1 MSKPLPQRVVLA
13 TVGAIGVIGVLSA
26 QQTPPPTF
34 RSGVRLV
41 EVDVTVR
48 DKDDRFIETLTKDDF
63 EVLEDGV
70 PREIQQSWVV
80 NLPAGRKTDP
90 TEATASPLALVGS
103 DAGVGRLYVLVLADG
118 GLERVKTIA
127 RQFITASL
135 GLNDLM
141 AVVHAGSREATQGL
155 TADRELLLASVDRY
169 RGGGGPE
176 ASLAVLREV
185 AVSLNAST
193 GRRKAVLFIGG
204 GFNLWTPAVS
214 PGTPLKDTMD
224 AVDQGVAAYKLTRVF
239 EDVERVAKRNNVR
252 IYPISPAYVDIG
264 GEVIRTGNMG
274 DGPSSLGL
282 LAYDTHGTAVWKMSD
297 LKKIVRDNSAYYLLT
312 YESGAEADGHPH
324 PITVRLRNRPKLSLE
339 QGRLSVTAPT
349 PDVKGRSA
357 RMPKGLS
364 AEAKSALTASTRT
377 QPPASDPGIEVFTAV
392 FQASDF
398 NGSILIGTH
407 VPGASL
413 RLAPNDTI
421 ELSYVAV
428 DRWGVTRAAQ
438 RRAFHL
444 NLGDE
449 NRARVAATGVRLLG
463 RLQVPRGQ
471 YQIRVVA
478 HQPNGITAS
487 ASTDVEVPDYADQAL
502 TVSEFLVSSSHG
514 PTLMTLEDDPVLR
527 GALPAQPMPAR
538 RFRRGETLTVFAEIT
553 DTHWILSQE
562 VGVTTTVTG
571 GDGRVVFRGDQTLT
585 AANKGHF
592 YLTAGLPLAT
602 FSPGDYQLIVEANTR
617 KGIPANTS
625 RQMAFTVLEAAV
637 PATSGLVASVAVK
650 GQTFELVSVRRSAA
664 PASSSPGARV
674 PRGEFR
680 MLPDGRVEARGQT
693 LADLARVAYGFE
705 QVDPRGGVV
714 DADRWMWTDRFDIT
728 AAAGQPWTAPP
739 SGSKVPNELR
749 TMLKAM
755 LEDRFG
761 LQARVSTKKVE
772 VIALQLAKP
781 GTLGPGLRPSTANCH
796 GSSSDAPTDAA
807 GRGLSQAGPVSPD
820 QPTMVAPECR
830 VVNTPGEIDVK
841 SATMTDVA
849 ALVSQNDMFRG
860 LGLFID
866 QTGLSGRY
874 DLSFS
879 IRKRGTGRLPPEM
892 LATQLGVRLK
902 TTRMPLPTLTIE
914 KASKPK
920 ED

>member
-1 MSKPLPQRVVLA
+1 MFA
-13 TVGAIGVIGVLSA
+13 IVGAIAVATVLSTAA
-26 QQTPPPTF
+26 QESQAPTF

-48 DKDDRFIETLTKDDF
+48 DRDDHFVDTLTKDDF

-70 PREIQQSWVV
+70 PRQIQQSWVV

-90 TEATASPLALVGS
+90 AVPAATPVLPALVGS
-103 DAGVGRLYVLVLADG
+103 ATDVGRLYVLVLADG
-118 GLERVKTIA
+118 GLEKVRTIA
-127 RQFITASL
+127 RQFITTLL
-135 GLNDLM
+135 GPNDLM
-141 AVVHAGSREATQGL
+141 AVVHVGNRDATQGL

-169 RGGGGPE
+169 RGGRGPD
-176 ASLAVLREV
+176 ASLAMLKEIT
-185 AVSLNAST
+185 VSLNAST
-193 GRRKAVLFIGG
+193 GRRKAVLYIGSA
-204 GFNLWTPAVS
+204 GFDLWSNGASVE
-214 PGTPLKDTMD
+214 
-224 AVDQGVAAYKLTRVF
+224 QGVAAYRLTRVF

-252 IYPISPAYVDIG
+252 IYPISPAYVDVG
-264 GEVIRTGNMG
+264 GDVGVIRTGNMG
-274 DGPSSLGL
+274 DGSSSLGL

-339 QGRLSVTAPT
+339 QGRLSVSAPT

-364 AEAKSALTASTRT
+364 AEAKRALTPSTGM
-377 QPPASDPGIEVFTAV
+377 QLPAGDSGIELFTAV
-392 FQASDF
+392 FQGADF

-413 RLAPNDTI
+413 RLAPNETI

-438 RRAFHL
+438 RQAFRL

-449 NRARVAATGVRLLG
+449 NRARVAESGVRLLG

-471 YQIRVVA
+471 YQIRVAA

-487 ASTDVEVPDYADQAL
+487 AVTEVEVPDYADQAL

-514 PTLMTLEDDPVLR
+514 PMLLTLEDDPLLR
-527 GALPAQPMPAR
+527 GVLPAQPMPAR

-562 VGVTTTVTG
+562 VGVTTTVVA
-571 GDGRVVFRGDQTLT
+571 GDGRMVFRGDQTLT
-585 AANKGHF
+585 TANKGHF
-592 YLTAGLPLAT
+592 YLTSTLPLGGFA
-602 FSPGDYQLIVEANTR
+602 PGDYQLVVEANTR

-625 RQMAFTVLEAAV
+625 RQMGFTVLAAAV
-637 PATSGLVASVAVK
+637 PATTGLVASKAVN
-650 GQTFELVSVRRSAA
+650 GQAFELVSVRRSAA
-664 PASSSPGARV
+664 PAPPSPGAGV

-680 MLPDGRVEARGQT
+680 LIPDGRVEARGQT

-705 QVDPRGGVV
+705 QVDPKSGVV
-714 DADRWMWTDRFDIT
+714 DADPWMWTTRFDVI
-728 AAAGQPWTAPP
+728 AAAGQPWTTPP
-739 SGSKVPNELR
+739 SGSKVPSELR
-749 TMLKAM
+749 TMLRAM
-755 LEDRFG
+755 LEDRFR
-761 LQARVSTKKVE
+761 LQARIVTKKVE

-781 GTLGPGLRPSTANCH
+781 DRLGPGLRPSTVTC
-796 GSSSDAPTDAA
+796 
-807 GRGLSQAGPVSPD
+807 RGTPADTPPSQAGRVAQDPATV
-820 QPTMVAPECR
+820 PTSDCR
-830 VVNTPGEIDVK
+830 VVNTPTEIDAR
-841 SATMTDVA
+841 SATMTEVA
-849 ALVSQNDMFRG
+849 ALLSQNSTFRG
-860 LGLFID
+860 LGLFVD

-879 IRKRGTGRLPPEM
+879 VRKRGTGRLPADM
-892 LATQLGVRLK
+892 LQTQLGVKLK
-902 TTRMPLPTLTIE
+902 TTRMPLPTLVID
-914 KASKPK
+914 KASRPK